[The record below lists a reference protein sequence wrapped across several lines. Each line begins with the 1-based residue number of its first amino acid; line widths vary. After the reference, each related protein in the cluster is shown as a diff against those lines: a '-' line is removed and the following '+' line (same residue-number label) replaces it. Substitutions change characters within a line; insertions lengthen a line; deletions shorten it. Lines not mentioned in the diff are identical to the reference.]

1 MQTRLSWQ
9 SLPDSAKAVFEME
22 PAMSFES
29 FTHKVEYGELLAMVL
44 RALTENGYDERIA
57 SPIARTIVDC
67 ERDGVSSHGLLRL
80 PGFVESVRSGW
91 ADGRVLPSIVSE
103 SPSMRVVDARNGFTH
118 LALEESRKDLSAMA
132 RKTGTAILLIRNA
145 HHFAALWPDI
155 EGFADDGLL
164 AFSCVNSRARV
175 TAWGSDKP
183 VFGTNASAFACPR
196 AGGSPVVWDQAASVM
211 SQGDILLASR
221 DGRKLPAGVGVDRFG
236 VPTDDPNAI
245 LEGGAL
251 QTFGGVKGASIAFMI
266 EVLAAVLSGS
276 VDGFDSQAQGTLP
289 SKCGQFVLLIDSAR
303 AGVDVAARV
312 ESLMKA
318 AGVAGVNRTPGSRR
332 YDRRAKS
339 LADGIVITESAR
351 QLLEDLSAGQTKHRF
366 S

>member
-1 MQTRLSWQ
+1 M
-9 SLPDSAKAVFEME
+9 PDSVKAVFEMK
-22 PAMSFES
+22 PPMSSES
-29 FTHKVEYGELLAMVL
+29 FTHRVEYGELLAMVL
-44 RALTENGYDERIA
+44 RSLTVNGYDERIA
-57 SPIARTIVDC
+57 RPITRTIVDC

-80 PGFVESVRSGW
+80 PGFVKAVTSGW

-118 LALEESRKDLSAMA
+118 LALEESRADLSAMA
-132 RKTGTAILLIRNA
+132 RKTGVAILLIRNA

-175 TAWGSDKP
+175 TAWGSEKP
-183 VFGTNASAFACPR
+183 LFGTNASAFACPR
-196 AGGSPVVWDQAASVM
+196 ADGHPVVWDQAASVM
-211 SQGDILLASR
+211 SQGDILIASR

-236 VPTDDPNAI
+236 LPTDDPNAI

-251 QTFGGVKGASIAFMI
+251 QSFGGVKGASIAFMI
-266 EVLAAVLSGS
+266 EVLAAALSGS
-276 VDGFDSQAQGTLP
+276 VMGLESPEQGTLP

-303 AGVDVAARV
+303 AGVDVAVRV

-332 YDRRAKS
+332 YDRRAMS
-339 LADGIVITESAR
+339 LSDGVVLTESAR
-351 QLLEDLSAGQTKHRF
+351 QMLEDLSLGKIKHRF